1 MCRQTGETVPDCLAN
16 LLTAEPQTTILTV
29 IFISVNWVLMTSRVA
44 SPATVSHPG
53 SETIFI

>member
-1 MCRQTGETVPDCLAN
+1 MCRQTGETVPDNLAN
-16 LLTAEPQTTILTV
+16 LLTAEPQTILTV

-53 SETIFI
+53 SETVFI